1 MIMNTITYR
10 RKLNQ
15 YVKRTAFFLLSVL
28 STTQLLAQGESTLLV
43 QVTPVQ
49 DILPPQVGDYKAN
62 PGKYFTVTITNTTAE
77 EIRTYLAVQ
86 IMKTFENDGTTP
98 SNLSVSSPPTRMP
111 GSPIIVPAN
120 GSVDLSMEQ
129 MRRIFDHIPLSEM
142 QFSSDLFSQFGAAD
156 YGLLPEGQYKV
167 LLSAYKWDPLLVN
180 SSTGRID
187 SPVALSNPSVTGY
200 NFFRVCYRAQ
210 APQFIEPTA
219 SLGTTT
225 LYNLEAVKFP
235 LMNPVFSWTEPVLNC
250 WRENT
255 PMYQYTLRVYE
266 IFRNGEIMQSPDD
279 ALLNYYIFQI
289 PAMTAPTCILD
300 QNAIKRLQDGH
311 LYAAQVTATP
321 IGITDMDFMMV
332 ENKGGSQVLI
342 FTPDLSGE
350 VEFDEA
356 EVEEEEDEE
365 DLALLGVMSELGET
379 DADYVFQNPQLIKPD
394 FEGNTNNT
402 LFAGNTVISEWKRPL
417 HAGGEGEKPDTL
429 KFRYKVQVYNL
440 GGYATRELAL
450 EQEPIYEGL
459 AKGKYNAVSD
469 LFSGSKGNISVSAD
483 TQEERAQKEYETN
496 VELIAALKEYAN
508 LRSSGATE
516 TELIQL
522 ARIYGLTNEQMKEV
536 LEIVS
541 HGGLAV
547 SSSSASSSSS
557 TTDVFPG
564 KTGKDLSSDSNDLLP
579 GGKSTGTEKSSGETQ
594 TPASSS
600 AQYSNEA
607 LAFLQ
612 KYPFDHILTANEL
625 ARLKTLEQHFSKNNI
640 TVTSVEQAKAKIA
653 VLEAKNKELKEKYNL
668 SVPDDPNAGV
678 DVLEDFIKWASFSGN
693 VSVGQALI
701 LRVVPENVG
710 ADKVTFYGDVNEIT
724 FMFSD
729 RLSEAFGD
737 ACAGGVIEE
746 NRIPWKIS
754 EKEMAGKE
762 IFVGE
767 YIMTMGDDLKF
778 DSKTQGWTGS
788 GWMLWTP
795 FGQKVKVGVKF
806 ENIFINSDRI
816 MYGGTVKTETK
827 SNWQHIKERA
837 KAYADSYKDTSE
849 LGDWIPDD
857 IFTEWGLDN
866 LVGYALPPEMS
877 NTTLGAASQAA
888 ANAAARAEA
897 NSLAA
902 KVEASKYYDYIR
914 KGYAIYDNFQKKG
927 VGGYPDIEV
936 FLPLQISDVHKTP
949 VDIQILSME
958 FHPTF
963 AWMNLMGMFTLP
975 DNDITNENILI
986 FGAPRT
992 CMDPDRVLP
1001 GSGVVMLMSNVT
1013 LNDKKSSFDFT
1024 FKTPANFDDP
1034 TDGCY
1039 IKWDNDTLSALSMEA
1054 EMTIPGLIKCNQY
1067 GNIYQD
1073 QNPKVKVHAWINTWE
1088 DWIGSVSMDPFTHED
1103 VKGWVFT
1110 ANEVTYDH
1118 SQKKNPTSL
1127 KFPVDQGFK
1136 KDEAGIINNDDL
1148 SWQGLYI
1155 NKLDVK
1161 MPKGL
1166 VSDSQISLSADNMLV
1181 DVSGVSLSF
1190 NVNKLLNVSYGGWKM
1205 RLDHIF
1211 MNIVQNNFKDCG
1223 FDGAMAVP
1231 LMQNNMAFKCNFYPF
1246 EREDGSTDFDCVLKC
1261 TNEDQLKN
1269 ISFDFFL
1276 AELELDMKQTYFL
1289 LESTA
1294 SENAGGDRTTR
1305 VELCMGGDITIGGA
1319 NTINQ
1324 SLAALTA
1331 DLPLKLQIPGIHFT
1345 QMRIANCE
1353 RWIVDEDK
1361 KYGKEIAK
1369 LQNEASDQS
1378 RRKNTGFA
1386 LYEICKQNTYQFG
1399 NDFYFERGWWS
1410 VASVEKKVGPF
1421 KFGIKKF
1428 NVIADVGAKTAG
1440 LSITGRMA
1448 LMDKGDTYDNNKMDD
1463 NSLICVDL
1471 TLDIMCDVNVENKS
1485 FKYKETRFNEIAL
1498 NANFCGVSLSGGLAI
1513 GNGTSTSGTSK
1524 GYKGFI
1530 KVVLPGDLLEFEA
1543 DGGFFEHSAGYK
1555 WGYVYL
1561 GAGGK
1566 MGIQITPLK
1575 ITKIGAGIYFNC
1587 YSSAADKNKVTPQ
1600 KGLVGVMADL
1610 GLASSDGEL
1619 LSGDFHMSVLY
1630 DKSKNRL
1637 TTFLFTGD
1645 CKAVAGII
1653 DSKVT
1658 IQWQND
1664 ATDKYFQLT
1673 ATVDATADGSTI
1685 MNALGQTVG
1694 ASEIARQM
1702 KLLNDKWE
1710 AAKGAVT
1717 GTLEGAMGDESTTKA
1732 DKKTNA
1738 NLKDVNEE
1746 KAKGPKMGAHASLDF
1761 KLTFRENGVNLS
1773 KCKWHIYLGEPEEKK
1788 RCSFTLI
1795 DFKSKIVSVNIGAN
1809 FYFCVGNELPN
1820 NGELPEIPVKIR
1832 TFLNGESKGG
1842 MEGAD
1847 MTKANNA
1854 RKKALSMFKKDADIK
1869 GGVMVGAS
1877 EYGYV
1882 DVDLGLFYGD
1892 MGAVAGFDVTLA
1904 KLAHT
1909 DCPGYGTMGYKGWYA
1924 EGQLYAYLYAKF
1936 GIYVNLGFWDK
1947 KFNIIDAGIGGVLK
1961 AGLPHPSYFVGDAR
1975 IKLKLLGGL
1984 VNINRRFQFECG
1996 HVCNIWYGNPLDNFE
2011 LFGDCTLGSA
2021 NVHEGWAK
2029 DAELISPSL
2038 IAKPIYNTQAPM
2050 GEHFRV
2056 LDENELHRMEQ
2067 GYDGDITDLE
2077 MQAKRTFVFRHKSLV
2092 STNIKPVLMEFS
2104 VMPDTTDLNSNDQ
2117 SVRMRKYDYLL
2128 NHSQVTRYYITTNTV
2143 GQTVFRLEDIAKNLK
2158 ANRYYVLAV
2167 SGNAMEIIKGKEEN
2181 PREYKDGKW
2190 QQKEWTQ
2197 VQFYFFRT
2205 GSASPAVEDVTEL
2218 DDYVA
2223 LAYPSDK
2230 GQLRPYLKADVV
2242 DNMKDVAVTNSSYVN
2257 VYLEDAQRPNIALNQ
2272 QIWALSGSSYYKRSG
2287 YPLQNTANLYWMFK
2301 FASNGAVVS
2310 KQASIITGSN
2320 TRGYN
2325 TQNIT
2330 LTSNLPG
2337 LSVGTKGILA
2347 LVYKF
2352 VEYGTHTEKKLLK
2365 YETVN
2370 GVTSPVYSEVVVKD
2384 ATDRYKVLMALNVN
2398 IATSNNWKTGY
2409 STSQFDYCKP
2419 FVGIRLSDI
2428 KYDYTWSKL
2437 TDETIRDNDEIRMRD
2452 PYCYLSY
2459 LANYFFIGGHPIT
2472 NYSFETM
2479 ETPVAESVIYYTK
2492 GGQTS
2497 GNLVSSSHS
2506 NIADGYQKIY
2516 DLSVYSYGLYYPV
2529 FGNYPLPV
2537 MKDVTWTPLISA
2549 SPRTPFYKPSTDSK
2563 TRAKN
2568 LLGDIASTYYLA
2580 QKASRMFVDM
2590 RNLDWTEC
2598 PGTWQAAYDKFGY
2611 KTVRNTM
2618 QNFNNR
2624 HRSVYKS
2631 LIYSRPN
2638 NSGIAGQERDS
2649 VSVQI
2654 PWYQLPLVFGATF
2667 NHGGNTKYFTL
2678 EESVPTINKDGNN
2691 RHHRQYSSQMFFRMA
2706 GGATITDYSEDGDKY
2721 IVKKISF
2728 SETGKGS
2735 NGVSQTR
2742 EEFWA
2747 TDALKHITQVDYTIY
2762 RVNAY
2767 DFDNGYYTINSNVGL
2782 NNEERVSLS
2791 KPFNSWV
2798 NDGK

>member
-1 MIMNTITYR
+1 MNTYTYAQI
-10 RKLNQ
+10 LNK
-15 YVKRTAFFLLSVL
+15 YVKRTMFFLLSL
-28 STTQLLAQGESTLLV
+28 LLTTQLMAQGESTLLV

-62 PGKYFTVTITNTTAE
+62 PGKYFTVTITNTTSD
-77 EIRTYLAVQ
+77 EIQTYLAVQ
-86 IMKTFENDGTTP
+86 IMKTFENDGVTP

-111 GSPIIVPAN
+111 NSPIVVPAN

-167 LLSAYKWDPLLVN
+167 LLSAYKWDPLLLN
-180 SSTGRID
+180 SSTGRVD
-187 SPVALSNPSVTGY
+187 SPVALSNPTVTGF

-225 LYNLEAVKFP
+225 LYDLEAVKFP
-235 LMNPVFSWTEPVLNC
+235 LINPVFSWTEPVLNC

-266 IFRNGEIMQSPDD
+266 VFRNGEIMQSPDD
-279 ALLNYYIFQI
+279 ALLNYYIFQV

-321 IGITDMDFMMV
+321 IGLTDMDFMMV

-350 VEFDEA
+350 VEFDETD
-356 EVEEEEDEE
+356 EEEEDEE
-365 DLALLGVMSELGET
+365 NLELLGIMSELGET

-417 HAGGEGEKPDTL
+417 HAGGSGEKPDTL
-429 KFRYKVQVYNL
+429 SFRYKVQVYNL

-450 EQEPIYEGL
+450 EQDPIYEGW
-459 AKGKYNAVSD
+459 AKGEYKEVKDGIGGGKGMTTTGLGAESQEFLAQSEYEKNLELIAGLKEFINIYEQSATEKQLQAVAAK
-469 LFSGSKGNISVSAD
+469 LKL
-483 TQEERAQKEYETN
+483 TQEEYLQAL
-496 VELIAALKEYAN
+496 ELIRGGSSAA
-508 LRSSGATE
+508 SSSFGKSASAKTIDE
-516 TELIQL
+516 GSALPGST
-522 ARIYGLTNEQMKEV
+522 TK
-536 LEIVS
+536 S
-541 HGGLAV
+541 T
-547 SSSSASSSSS
+547 STSSASLNKLGGANQ
-557 TTDVFPG
+557 T
-564 KTGKDLSSDSNDLLP
+564 DLS
-579 GGKSTGTEKSSGETQ
+579 G
-594 TPASSS
+594 
-600 AQYSNEA
+600 YSKMVIQFVTMFEGI
-607 LAFLQ
+607 
-612 KYPFDHILTANEL
+612 HIRTA
-625 ARLKTLEQHFSKNNI
+625 
-640 TVTSVEQAKAKIA
+640 VEQARIDALSKVFSQSNLSINDADQAKTKMA
-653 VLEAKNKELKEKYNL
+653 ELEARNKELKEKYNIT
-668 SVPDDPNAGV
+668 VPNDPNAGV
-678 DVLEDFIKWASFSGN
+678 DVLKDFIKWASFSGN

-710 ADKVTFYGDVNEIT
+710 TDKVRFYGDVNEIT

-729 RLSEAFGD
+729 KLSEAFGD
-737 ACAGGVIEE
+737 ACAGGIIEE

-754 EKEMAGKE
+754 EKEMVGKE

-767 YIMTMGDDLKF
+767 YIMTMGDDVKF
-778 DSKTQGWTGS
+778 DSKTLGWSGT

-795 FGQKVKVGVKF
+795 FGQKVKIGVKF
-806 ENIFINSDRI
+806 QNIFINSDRI

-837 KAYADSYKDTSE
+837 KAYANTYKDTSE

-877 NTTLGAASQAA
+877 NTALGAATQAA

-1024 FKTPANFDDP
+1024 FKTPTNFDEP

-1039 IKWDNDTLSALSMEA
+1039 IQWDNDTLSALSMEA
-1054 EMTIPGLIKCNQY
+1054 EMTIPGLIKCDKNA
-1067 GNIYQD
+1067 NVYQD

-1127 KFPVDQGFK
+1127 KFPMDQGFK
-1136 KDEAGIINNDDL
+1136 KDEAGIINNNDL

-1155 NKLDVK
+1155 NKLEVK

-1166 VSDSQISLSADNMLV
+1166 VSDSQITLSADNMLV
-1181 DVSGVSLSF
+1181 DVSGVSLTF

-1231 LMQNNMAFKCNFYPF
+1231 LMKNNMAFKCNFYPF

-1269 ISFDFFL
+1269 ITFDFFL

-1294 SENAGGDRTTR
+1294 DETSAAGDRITR
-1305 VELCMGGDITIGGA
+1305 VELCMGGDISIGGA

-1324 SLAALTA
+1324 NLAALTA

-1353 RWIVDEDK
+1353 RWIVDENK

-1369 LQNEASDQS
+1369 LQNEASEQS
-1378 RRKNTGFA
+1378 RRKNTGYA

-1399 NDFYFERGWWS
+1399 DNFYFERGWWS

-1428 NVIADVGAKTAG
+1428 DVKADVGAKTAG

-1448 LMDKGDTYDNNKMDD
+1448 LMDKGDTYDNNKMDE

-1471 TLDIMCDVNVENKS
+1471 TLDIMCDVDVEKKS
-1485 FKYKETRFNEIAL
+1485 FKYRETKFNEIAL
-1498 NANFCGVSLSGGLAI
+1498 NANFCGVNLSGGLAI
-1513 GNGTSTSGTSK
+1513 GDGTSTTGTSK

-1530 KVVLPGDLLEFEA
+1530 KVVLPGNLLEFEA
-1543 DGGFFEHSAGYK
+1543 NGGFFEHSAGYK

-1575 ITKIGAGIYFNC
+1575 ITKLGAGIYFNC
-1587 YSSAADKNKVTPQ
+1587 YSSKTDKNKVTPQ

-1610 GLASSDGEL
+1610 GLATSDGEL

-1630 DKSKNRL
+1630 DRAKNRL

-1645 CKAVAGII
+1645 CKAVGDII
-1653 DSKVT
+1653 DAKVT
-1658 IQWQND
+1658 IHWQND
-1664 ATDKYFQLT
+1664 ATDKFFQLT
-1673 ATVDATADGSTI
+1673 ATVDATADGSKI
-1685 MNALGQTVG
+1685 MNALGQYVG
-1694 ASEIARQM
+1694 ADEIARQM

-1710 AAKGAVT
+1710 KAKGAVT
-1717 GTLEGAMGDESTTKA
+1717 GTLEKTFGDDSSSKA
-1732 DKKTNA
+1732 DASKFNSSVKN
-1738 NLKDVNEE
+1738 KVDSE
-1746 KAKGPKMGAHASLDF
+1746 KPSVSMGSKASLDF
-1761 KLTFRENGVNLS
+1761 KLTFREKGVDLS
-1773 KCKWHIYLGEPEEKK
+1773 KCKWHVYLGEPEESK

-1795 DFKSKIVSVNIGAN
+1795 NLKSKIVNVNIGSN
-1809 FYFCVGNELPN
+1809 FYLCVGNELPD
-1820 NGELPEIPVKIR
+1820 NGQLPEIPAKIR
-1832 TFLNGESKGG
+1832 NFLNGESKGG

-1854 RKKALSMFKKDADIK
+1854 RKKALSMFNRDAAIK
-1869 GGVMVGAS
+1869 GGVMAGAAW
-1877 EYGYV
+1877 YGYV

-1892 MGAVAGFDVTLA
+1892 MGAVAGFDVTIA

-1909 DCPGYGTMGYKGWYA
+1909 ECPGYGNMGYKGWYG

-1936 GIYVNLGFWDK
+1936 GIHVNLGFWDK
-1947 KFNIIDAGIGGVLK
+1947 KFDIIDAGIGGVLK

-2011 LFGDCTLGSA
+2011 LFGDCTIGSA
-2021 NVHEGWAK
+2021 NVNEGWAK
-2029 DAELISPSL
+2029 DAVLVSPSL

-2092 STNIKPVLMEFS
+2092 NVNEKPVLMEFS
-2104 VMPDTTDLNSNDQ
+2104 VMPDTTDLGSQDQ
-2117 SVRMRKYDYLL
+2117 TVRLRKYSYLY
-2128 NHSQVTRYYITTNTV
+2128 NHAQVKKYFISTNAV
-2143 GQTVFRLEDIAKNLK
+2143 GQTVFRLEDLAKNLK
-2158 ANRYYVLAV
+2158 ANKYYVLAV

-2197 VQFYFFRT
+2197 TQFYFFRT
-2205 GSASPAVEDVTEL
+2205 GNANPAVEDVTEL

-2223 LAYPSDK
+2223 LAYPSDN
-2230 GQLRPYLKADVV
+2230 GQLKPYLKKDVI
-2242 DNMKDVAVTNSSYVN
+2242 DNMKDVAVTNSNYLN
-2257 VYLEDAQRPNIALNQ
+2257 VYQEDVLRPNIALNQ
-2272 QIWALSGSSYYKRSG
+2272 QIWARSGGSYYQRSG
-2287 YPLQNTANLYWMFK
+2287 YPLQKAGNLYWVFK
-2301 FASNGAVVS
+2301 YSNGNLVYQQAAV
-2310 KQASIITGSN
+2310 ITGSG
-2320 TRGYN
+2320 TKGDN

-2330 LTSNLPG
+2330 VPAGKTIPV
-2337 LSVGTKGILA
+2337 SVGTKGILG
-2347 LVYKF
+2347 LLYKF
-2352 VEYGTHTEKKLLK
+2352 VEYGTHTEKKLYK

-2370 GVTSPVYSEVVVKD
+2370 GVTTPVYKELVVNDTLTK
-2384 ATDRYKVLMALNVN
+2384 YKVLMALNVN
-2398 IATSNNWKTGY
+2398 VVTSNNWKTGY
-2409 STSQFDYCKP
+2409 SSNQLSYSKP
-2419 FVGIRLSDI
+2419 YVGIRLSDI
-2428 KYDYTWSKL
+2428 KYDYSWGQP
-2437 TDETIRDNDEIRMRD
+2437 TDVVMRD
-2452 PYCYLSY
+2452 DASRRLQDPYGYLSY
-2459 LANYFFIGGHPIT
+2459 LANYVFIGGHPIT

-2479 ETPVAESVIYYTK
+2479 ETPVAESMIYYTK

-2497 GNLVSSSHS
+2497 GNFRTDTQF
-2506 NIADGYQKIY
+2506 NIYDGYQKLY
-2516 DLSVYSYGLYYPV
+2516 DLSVYSYRLYYPV

-2537 MKDVTWTPLISA
+2537 MKDVSWTPLISA
-2549 SPRTPFYKPSTDSK
+2549 SQRTPFYKPSTDNK
-2563 TRAKN
+2563 VRAKN

-2590 RNLDWTEC
+2590 RGLSWTEC
-2598 PGTWQAAYDKFGY
+2598 PAAWQAVYNKYGY
-2611 KTVRNTM
+2611 KNIRNTL

-2638 NSGIAGQERDS
+2638 DSGIQGQERDT
-2649 VSVQI
+2649 VTVQV
-2654 PWYQLPLVFGATF
+2654 PWYQFPLIFGGTF
-2667 NHGGNTKYFTL
+2667 NHAGNTKNFTL
-2678 EESVPTINKDGNN
+2678 EESVPTINKNDNP
-2691 RHHRQYSSQMFFRMA
+2691 RHHRNYNSLMFFRMT
-2706 GGATITDYSEDGDKY
+2706 GGATITGEPKKEGDTYYILNSQVSYSD
-2721 IVKKISF
+2721 
-2728 SETGKGS
+2728 TGKGS
-2735 NGVSQTR
+2735 NGNSYSR
-2742 EEFWA
+2742 EEFNA
-2747 TDALKHITQVDYTIY
+2747 ANALNHVSQVDYTIY

-2767 DFDNGYYTINSNVGL
+2767 DFQNGYYTINSSVGT
-2782 NNEERVSLS
+2782 NNEERISLS
-2791 KPFNSWV
+2791 KPFGNWV